1 MYRPFVVIAAALVLS
16 WTASAALAQCGCGA
30 TTVYTPVAP
39 SYTAYYAPAVT
50 YYAPTPAVTYYAPVT
65 PQVTYYAPVTPQV
78 TYYTPYT
85 TYYAPVVPPYRG
97 YYYGVPRSRLFW

>member
-65 PQVTYYAPVTPQV
+65 PQVTYY
-78 TYYTPYT
+78 TPYT